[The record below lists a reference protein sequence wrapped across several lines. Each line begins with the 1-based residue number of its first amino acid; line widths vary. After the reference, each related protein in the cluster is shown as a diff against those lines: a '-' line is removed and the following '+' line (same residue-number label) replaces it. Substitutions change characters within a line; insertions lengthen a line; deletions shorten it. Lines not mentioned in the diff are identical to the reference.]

1 MSAPEAKPLLQQA
14 SEYVKEGIQPLVIR
28 WRAFRMKYPRWA
40 LTFKIGL
47 GLGLTGFLFVLGLV
61 LSIYWGYL
69 GPLPDYAELR
79 NIQNNTASEIYGD
92 NDVLLGKFFKENRIN
107 ADFEEISPNVINALV
122 ATEDARFF
130 EHAGI
135 DMRAWMRVL
144 FKSILLFNESSGGGS
159 TLSQQLAKNIYP
171 RRSYAV
177 LSTPVNKIREMFTA
191 RRLENIYTKE
201 DLLRLYLN
209 TVPFSENIFGIKVA
223 AQRFFKKS
231 PDQLGVEEAAV
242 LVGMLKGTTLYNP
255 VRNPEL
261 ATQRRNVVM
270 GQMVKYEYLDPVL
283 YDSLKAMPL
292 GLQYFR
298 EGSNAGLATYFRDQV
313 RVEVNRILKDYPKP
327 DGSAYDVFTDG
338 LKIYTSIDAK
348 LQQYAEEAVNT
359 HMPILQKA
367 FYKNWEKRGTP
378 WGGKKVLDQAKKN
391 SRRYKQLA
399 AQGKTEEEIDA
410 IFDQPLSMQIFSWE
424 EGDVVKEMSPLDSLK
439 YYLTIINTGFL
450 AMEPHTG
457 LIRAWVGGINHK
469 YFQYDHVRSRRQ
481 VGSIFKPIVYAQALR
496 NGMLPCEYTYN
507 RQVVY
512 TDYNDWQPRNADGNY
527 EGVYSMEGALSHS
540 VNTVTVE
547 IMRRGGLDS
556 TRLLARDMGISAN
569 IPEGPAI
576 SLGAVD
582 ASLEEMVTVYS
593 TFANRG
599 VRPNLHYLDRIE
611 TSDGY
616 VIAEFDRPNP
626 KNFSRVLAE
635 EDADVMIKMMES
647 VIDSGTAKRVHYRY
661 GIYGAVAG
669 KTGTTQNHSDGWF
682 MGFTPKLVAGA
693 WVGAESPRVHFRT
706 MGVGQ
711 GSNTA
716 LPIWGEFMKR
726 VYKDKSYKHYRR
738 TKFTPMADSLSAMM
752 QCPPYLDEMPT
763 ILSDESWETNYYEQ
777 LYLFRVLSDIPME
790 NIQYLINRR
799 PRRNFETISDY
810 ADRLRKLNERLEKR
824 LERQDNRRE
833 FWDQLLFRKN
843 KRGREE

>member
-1 MSAPEAKPLLQQA
+1 MQAPEAKPLLQQA
-14 SEYVKEGIQPLVIR
+14 SEYVKKRIRPLVIR
-28 WRAFRMKYPRWA
+28 WRGFRMKYPKWA
-40 LTFKIGL
+40 LTFKMGL

-61 LSIYWGYL
+61 LSVYWGYL

-79 NIQNNTASEIYGD
+79 NIQNNTASEIYGE

-177 LSTPVNKIREMFTA
+177 LSTPVNKIREMFIA
-191 RRLENIYTKE
+191 RRLENIYSKE

-270 GQMVKYEYLDPVL
+270 GQMVKYEYLESTL
-283 YDSLKAMPL
+283 YDSLKALPL

-313 RVEVNRILKDYPKP
+313 RVEVNRILRDYPKP

-338 LKIYTSIDAK
+338 LKIYTSIDPT
-348 LQQYAEEAVNT
+348 LQQYAEEAVNA
-359 HMPILQKA
+359 HMPVLQKA

-378 WGGKKVLDQAKKN
+378 WGGKKVLEQAKKN

-399 AQGKTEEEIDA
+399 AIGKTEEEIDA
-410 IFDQPLSMQIFSWE
+410 IFDQPMSMQIFSWE

-439 YYLTIINTGFL
+439 YYLTILNTGFL
-450 AMEPHTG
+450 ALEPNTG

-547 IMRRGGLDS
+547 IMQRGGLDS
-556 TRLLARDMGISAN
+556 TRLLARDMGIKAN

-616 VIAEFDRPNP
+616 VIAEFERPNP
-626 KNFSRVLAE
+626 KNFRRVLPE
-635 EDADVMIKMMES
+635 EHADVMIKMMES

-752 QCPPYLDEMPT
+752 QCPPYLDEMPS

-777 LYLFRVLSDIPME
+777 LYLFRVLSDLPME
-790 NIQYLINRR
+790 NIQYLLHRR

-833 FWDQLLFRKN
+833 FWDQLLFRKKN
-843 KRGREE
+843 RGREE

>member
-1 MSAPEAKPLLQQA
+1 MSAQYSKPWHQQA
-14 SEYVKEGIQPLVIR
+14 SDKVKKSLRPLTIR
-28 WRAFRMKYPRWA
+28 WHAFRRRYPKWA
-40 LTFKIGL
+40 LTLQIGFGC
-47 GLGLTGFLFVLGLV
+47 GLIGFLSIFILL

-69 GPLPDYAELR
+69 GPLPDYAELK

-92 NDVLLGKFFKENRIN
+92 QEVLLGKFFKENRIN

-130 EHAGI
+130 DHSGI
-135 DMRAWMRVL
+135 DLRAWMRVF
-144 FKSILLFNESSGGGS
+144 FKSILLFDESSGGGS
-159 TLSQQLAKNIYP
+159 TISQQLAKNLYP
-171 RRSYAV
+171 RRTYTV
-177 LSTPVNKIREMFTA
+177 LSTPVNKIREMFVA
-191 RRLENIYTKE
+191 RRLENVYTKE

-209 TVPFSENIFGIKVA
+209 TVPFSESIFGIKVA
-223 AQRFFKKS
+223 SQRFFKKS
-231 PDQLGVEEAAV
+231 PDQLTIEEAAT

-255 VRNPEL
+255 IRNPEI
-261 ATQRRNVVM
+261 ATQRRNIVM
-270 GQMVKYEYLDPVL
+270 SQMVKYEYLAAEVL
-283 YDSLKAMPL
+283 DSLKTLPMA
-292 GLQYFR
+292 LQYYR
-298 EGSNAGLATYFRDQV
+298 EGSNTGLATYFRDQI
-313 RVEVNRILKDYPKP
+313 RVEVNKILEDYPKP
-327 DGSAYDVFTDG
+327 DGSSYDIYTDG
-338 LKIYTSIDAK
+338 LRIYTSIDAT

-359 HMPILQKA
+359 HMPTLQAA
-367 FYKNWEKRGTP
+367 FYKNWEKRGP
-378 WGGKKVLDQAKKN
+378 SWGGKKVLEQAKKS
-391 SRRYKQLA
+391 SRRYQQLA
-399 AQGKTEEEIDA
+399 AKGKTEEEIDA
-410 IFDQPLSMQIFSWE
+410 IFEAPRSMRIFSWE
-424 EGDVVKEMSPLDSLK
+424 EGTVVKEMSPLDSLK
-439 YYLTIINTGFL
+439 YYLTILNTGFL

-457 LIRAWVGGINHK
+457 LIRAWVGGINHQ

-507 RQVVY
+507 KQVIY
-512 TDYNDWQPRNADGNY
+512 ADYDDWQPRNADGNY

-547 IMRRGGLDS
+547 VMRRGGLDS
-556 TRLLARDMGISAN
+556 TRLLAHDLGIEGA

-582 ASLEEMVTVYS
+582 ASLLEMVKVYG

-599 VRPNLHYLDRIE
+599 LRPNIHYLDRIE

-616 VIAEFDRPNP
+616 TIVEFERPDP
-626 KNFSRVLAE
+626 KAFTRALPVE
-635 EDADVMIKMMES
+635 HADMMIKMMES
-647 VIDSGTAKRVHYRY
+647 VVDSGTARKVQYRY

-682 MGFTPKLVAGA
+682 MGFTPKLVAGV

-716 LPIWGEFMKR
+716 LPIWGEFMRK
-726 VYKDKSYKHYRR
+726 VYKDKTYKDYRR
-738 TKFTPMADSLSAMM
+738 SKFPAMADSLSAMM

-763 ILSDESWETNYYEQ
+763 ILNDESWETNYYDQ
-777 LYLFRVLSDIPME
+777 LYLFEALKDIPSE
-790 NIQYLINRR
+790 NLQYLLNRR

-810 ADRLRKLNERLEKR
+810 AERLRKLNERLEKR

-833 FWDQLLFRKN
+833 FWDQLLFRK
-843 KRGREE
+843 KKGQEE

>member
-1 MSAPEAKPLLQQA
+1 MQAPEAKPLLQQA
-14 SEYVKEGIQPLVIR
+14 SEYVKKRIQPLVIR
-28 WRAFRMKYPRWA
+28 WRSFRIQYPKWA

-47 GLGLTGFLFVLGLV
+47 GLSLTGFLFVLGLV
-61 LSIYWGYL
+61 LSVYWGYL

-79 NIQNNTASEIYGD
+79 NIQNNTASEIYGE

-135 DMRAWMRVL
+135 DIRAWMRVL

-177 LSTPVNKIREMFTA
+177 LSTPVNKIREMFIA

-255 VRNPEL
+255 IRNPEL

-270 GQMVKYEYLDPVL
+270 GQMVKYEYLDPIL
-283 YDSLKAMPL
+283 YDSLKVLPL
-292 GLQYFR
+292 GLQYFQ

-313 RVEVNRILKDYPKP
+313 RIEVNRILEDYPKP
-327 DGSAYDVFTDG
+327 DGSPYDVFTDG

-359 HMPILQKA
+359 HMPVLQKA

-378 WGGKKVLDQAKKN
+378 WGGKKVLEQAKKN

-424 EGDVVKEMSPLDSLK
+424 EGDVMKEMSPLDSLK
-439 YYLTIINTGFL
+439 YYLTILNTGFL
-450 AMEPHTG
+450 AMEPNKG

-556 TRLLARDMGISAN
+556 TRLLARDMGIKAN

-599 VRPNLHYLDRIE
+599 VRPTLHYLDRIE

-616 VIAEFDRPNP
+616 VIAEFERPNP
-626 KNFSRVLAE
+626 KNFRRVLAE
-635 EDADVMIKMMES
+635 GDADVMIKMMES

-661 GIYGAVAG
+661 GVYGAVAG

-752 QCPPYLDEMPT
+752 QCPPYLDEMPS

-790 NIQYLINRR
+790 NIQYLLNRR

-833 FWDQLLFRKN
+833 FWDQLLFRKK

>member
-1 MSAPEAKPLLQQA
+1 MSAEYSKPWRQQA
-14 SEYVKEGIQPLVIR
+14 SDNVKNWLRPITVK
-28 WRAFRMKYPRWA
+28 WRAFRRRYPKWA
-40 LTFKIGL
+40 LTLQIGFGC
-47 GLGLTGFLFVLGLV
+47 GLVGFLSILILL

-69 GPLPDYAELR
+69 GPLPDYAELK

-92 NDVLLGKFFKENRIN
+92 QEVLLGKFFKENRIN

-130 EHAGI
+130 DHSGI
-135 DMRAWMRVL
+135 DLRAWVRVF
-144 FKSILLFNESSGGGS
+144 FKSIILFDESSGGGS
-159 TLSQQLAKNIYP
+159 TISQQLAKNLYP
-171 RRSYAV
+171 RKSYAM
-177 LSTPVNKIREMFTA
+177 LSTPVNKIREMFVA
-191 RRLENIYTKE
+191 RRLENVYTKE

-209 TVPFSENIFGIKVA
+209 TVPFSESIFGIKVA
-223 AQRFFKKS
+223 SQRFFKKS
-231 PDQLGVEEAAV
+231 PDQLSVEEAAT

-255 VRNPEL
+255 IRNPEI
-261 ATQRRNVVM
+261 ATQRRNTVM
-270 GQMVKYEYLDPVL
+270 SQMVKYEYLKSDRL
-283 YDSLKAMPL
+283 DSLKTLPL
-292 GLQYFR
+292 GLQYYR
-298 EGSNAGLATYFRDQV
+298 EGSNTGLATYFRDQV
-313 RVEVNRILKDYPKP
+313 RVEVNKILEDYPKP
-327 DGSAYDVFTDG
+327 DGSSYDIYTDG
-338 LKIYTSIDAK
+338 LKIYTSIDPK

-359 HMPILQKA
+359 HMPTLQAA
-367 FYKNWEKRGTP
+367 FYKNWEKRGSS
-378 WGGKKVLDQAKKN
+378 WGGKKVLEQAKKN

-399 AQGKTEEEIDA
+399 AKGKTEEEIDA
-410 IFDQPLSMQIFSWE
+410 IFDAPLSMRIFSWE
-424 EGDVVKEMSPLDSLK
+424 EGDVIKEMSPLDSLK
-439 YYLTIINTGFL
+439 YYLTILNTGFL

-457 LIRAWVGGINHK
+457 LVRAWVGGINHK

-512 TDYNDWQPRNADGNY
+512 TDYDDWKPRNADGKY

-547 IMRRGGLDS
+547 VMRRGGLDS
-556 TRLLARDMGISAN
+556 TRLLARDMGIEGA

-582 ASLEEMVTVYS
+582 ASLMEMVKVYG

-599 VRPNLHYLDRIE
+599 LRPNIHYLDRIE

-616 VIAEFDRPNP
+616 TIVEFKRPDP
-626 KNFSRVLAE
+626 KDFTRALSLE
-635 EDADVMIKMMES
+635 HADMMIKMMES
-647 VIDSGTAKRVHYRY
+647 VVDSGTARKVQYRY

-682 MGFTPKLVAGA
+682 MGFTPKLVAGV

-716 LPIWGEFMKR
+716 LPIWGEFMRK
-726 VYKDKSYKHYRR
+726 VYKDKTYKDYRR
-738 TKFTPMADSLSAMM
+738 SKFPVMADSLSAMM
-752 QCPPYLDEMPT
+752 QCPPYLDDMPT
-763 ILSDESWETNYYEQ
+763 ILDDESWETNYYDQ
-777 LYLFRVLSDIPME
+777 LYLFEALKDIPSE
-790 NIQYLINRR
+790 NLQYLLNRR

-810 ADRLRKLNERLEKR
+810 AERLRKLNKRLEKQIQ
-824 LERQDNRRE
+824 RQDNRRD
-833 FWDQLLFRKN
+833 FWDQLLFRK
-843 KRGREE
+843 KKGREE

>member
-1 MSAPEAKPLLQQA
+1 MQAPEAKPWLQQA
-14 SEYVKEGIQPLVIR
+14 SEYVKKSVKPLSIR
-28 WRAFRMKYPRWA
+28 WRAFRINYPKWA

-47 GLGLTGFLFVLGLV
+47 GLGLTGFLFVFGLI

-79 NIQNNTASEIYGD
+79 NIQNNTASEIYGEG
-92 NDVLLGKFFKENRIN
+92 DVLLGKFFKENRIN

-144 FKSILLFNESSGGGS
+144 FKSVLLFNESSGGGS

-171 RRSYAV
+171 RRSYKM
-177 LSTPVNKIREMFTA
+177 LSTPVNKIREMFIA

-283 YDSLKAMPL
+283 FDSLKAMPL
-292 GLQYFR
+292 ALQYFR

-327 DGSAYDVFTDG
+327 DGSPYDVFTDG
-338 LKIYTSIDAK
+338 LKIYTSIDPK
-348 LQQYAEEAVNT
+348 LQQYAEEAVNV
-359 HMPILQKA
+359 HMPVLQKA
-367 FYKNWEKRGTP
+367 FFKNWEKRGTP
-378 WGGKKVLDQAKKN
+378 WGGKKVLEQAKKN

-410 IFDQPLSMQIFSWE
+410 VFDRPMSMQIFSWE

-439 YYLTIINTGFL
+439 YYLTILNTGFL
-450 AMEPHTG
+450 AMEPNTG

-547 IMRRGGLDS
+547 VMRRGGLDS
-556 TRLLARDMGISAN
+556 TRLLARDMGIQAN

-599 VRPNLHYLDRIE
+599 VRPRVHYLDRIE

-616 VIAEFDRPNP
+616 VIAEFERPSP
-626 KNFSRVLAE
+626 KNFRRVLSE
-635 EDADVMIKMMES
+635 EHADVMIKMMES

-726 VYKDKSYKHYRR
+726 VYKDKSYKNYRR
-738 TKFTPMADSLSAMM
+738 TKFTPMADTLSAMM

-843 KRGREE
+843 KKGREE

>member
-14 SEYVKEGIQPLVIR
+14 SEYVKNSLQSLSIR
-28 WRAFRMKYPRWA
+28 WRAFRMKHPRWA
-40 LTFKIGL
+40 FTFKMGL
-47 GLGLTGFLFVLGLV
+47 GLGLIGFLFIVGLV
-61 LSIYWGYL
+61 LSVYWGYL

-79 NIQNNTASEIYGD
+79 NIQNNTASEIYGE

-171 RRSYAV
+171 RRPYKV
-177 LSTPVNKIREMFTA
+177 LSTPVNKIREMFIA

-261 ATQRRNVVM
+261 ATQRRNIVM

-283 YDSLKAMPL
+283 FDSLKAMPL
-292 GLQYFR
+292 ALQYFR

-327 DGSAYDVFTDG
+327 DGSPYDVYTDG
-338 LKIYTSIDAK
+338 LKIYTSIDPK

-359 HMPILQKA
+359 HMPVLQKA

-378 WGGKKVLDQAKKN
+378 WGGKKVLEQAKKN

-439 YYLTIINTGFL
+439 YYLTILNTGFL
-450 AMEPHTG
+450 AMEPNTG

-481 VGSIFKPIVYAQALR
+481 VGSIFKPIVYAQALQ

-512 TDYNDWQPRNADGNY
+512 TDYNDWQPRNADGTY

-547 IMRRGGLDS
+547 VMRRGGLDS
-556 TRLLARDMGISAN
+556 TRLLARDMGIKAN

-616 VIAEFDRPNP
+616 VIAEFERPNP
-626 KNFSRVLAE
+626 KNFRRVLPE
-635 EDADVMIKMMES
+635 EHADVMIKMMES

-726 VYKDKSYKHYRR
+726 VYKDK
-738 TKFTPMADSLSAMM
+738 
-752 QCPPYLDEMPT
+752 
-763 ILSDESWETNYYEQ
+763 
-777 LYLFRVLSDIPME
+777 
-790 NIQYLINRR
+790 
-799 PRRNFETISDY
+799 
-810 ADRLRKLNERLEKR
+810 
-824 LERQDNRRE
+824 
-833 FWDQLLFRKN
+833 
-843 KRGREE
+843 